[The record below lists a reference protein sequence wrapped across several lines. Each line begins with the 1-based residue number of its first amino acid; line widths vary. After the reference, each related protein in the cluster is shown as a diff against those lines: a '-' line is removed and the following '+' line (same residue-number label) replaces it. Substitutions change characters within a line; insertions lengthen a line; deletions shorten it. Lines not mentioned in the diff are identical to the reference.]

1 MNSNIVDIDLLAE
14 IGMDKL
20 PVEEQAAMMQEMGD
34 SIMGAIMVRVIPMLD
49 EASQKE
55 LDTLLEGADDPQ
67 QLQDFLNAKVPEFQQ
82 IVTEEVENFK
92 QEALAFYKAL

>member
-1 MNSNIVDIDLLAE
+1 MNPNIVDIDLLAE

>member
-34 SIMGAIMVRVIPMLD
+34 SIMGAVMVRVVPMLD

>member
-1 MNSNIVDIDLLAE
+1 MNPNIVDIDLLAE

-34 SIMGAIMVRVIPMLD
+34 SIMGAIMVRAIPMLD

-55 LDTLLEGADDPQ
+55 LDALLEGADNPQ
-67 QLQDFLNAKVPEFQQ
+67 QLQDFLNTKVPEFQQ
-82 IVTEEVENFK
+82 IVAEEVENFK

>member
-1 MNSNIVDIDLLAE
+1 MNPNIVDIDLLAE

-34 SIMGAIMVRVIPMLD
+34 SIMGAVMVRVVPMLD